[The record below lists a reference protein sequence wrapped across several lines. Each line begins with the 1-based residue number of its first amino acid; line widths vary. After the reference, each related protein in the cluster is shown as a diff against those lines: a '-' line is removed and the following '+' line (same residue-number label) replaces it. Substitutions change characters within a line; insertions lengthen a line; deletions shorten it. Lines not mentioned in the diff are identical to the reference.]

1 MQFPDDVLRNTQ
13 MSARDFYTL
22 SDAPIVISITFPYV
36 LYTRRSSVS
45 RSLSVKTFPAPLP
58 HFQSC
63 NNMATFGK
71 SYRPDYDRRFS
82 LRSTFLVLSAT
93 IYFQRMTVLS
103 KPAVTIVITTVIVT
117 VIVITTILSQYKKLL
132 TTPAKT

>member
-1 MQFPDDVLRNTQ
+1 
-13 MSARDFYTL
+13 
-22 SDAPIVISITFPYV
+22 
-36 LYTRRSSVS
+36 
-45 RSLSVKTFPAPLP
+45 
-58 HFQSC
+58 
-63 NNMATFGK
+63 MATFGK